1 MTDSSTSRRPSSAG
15 SDLSVDSQDP
25 TVSLKRVGLSKEFAI
40 TKSGTSYVRK
50 INPDGTKTAWKK
62 VEAPP
67 TNTQPDSR
75 TKQLYLVRHNQA
87 EGEPFHW
94 SLETA
99 DVEGGDLEGNVYQVS
114 GDAEFMDYRPNQ
126 DGVPVPTLSNPDIRD
141 VSHPIELATH
151 PHAPCVSSM
160 MLHYFDYTLAD
171 PVVRQYFVLV
181 PKLTPDLEDIVK
193 KVAAAEPPPQAKSR
207 KEVKEN
213 CQYWAIRVMKKLV
226 DLGMMDTQK
235 VVDCQ
240 NLLEPVRK

>member
-1 MTDSSTSRRPSSAG
+1 MTDSSTPRRPSSAG

-25 TVSLKRVGLSKEFAI
+25 TVSLKRVGLSKEFAT
-40 TKSGTSYVRK
+40 TKSGTSYVRTL
-50 INPDGTKTAWKK
+50 NPDGTKTAWKK

-67 TNTQPDSR
+67 DNTQPDSR

-141 VSHPIELATH
+141 
-151 PHAPCVSSM
+151 
-160 MLHYFDYTLAD
+160 
-171 PVVRQYFVLV
+171 YFVLV
-181 PKLTPDLEDIVK
+181 PKLTPELEDIVK
-193 KVAAAEPPPQAKSR
+193 EVAAAEPPPQAKSR

-226 DLGMMDTQK
+226 ELGMMDSQK

-240 NLLEPVRK
+240 KLLEPLRK

>member
-1 MTDSSTSRRPSSAG
+1 MTDSSTSRRRSSAG

-40 TKSGTSYVRK
+40 TKSGTSYVRT
-50 INPDGTKTAWKK
+50 INPDSTKTAWKK

-67 TNTQPDSR
+67 ANTQPDSR

-141 VSHPIELATH
+141 
-151 PHAPCVSSM
+151 
-160 MLHYFDYTLAD
+160 
-171 PVVRQYFVLV
+171 YFVLV
-181 PKLTPDLEDIVK
+181 PKLTPELEDIVK

-213 CQYWAIRVMKKLV
+213 CQYWVIRVMKKLV